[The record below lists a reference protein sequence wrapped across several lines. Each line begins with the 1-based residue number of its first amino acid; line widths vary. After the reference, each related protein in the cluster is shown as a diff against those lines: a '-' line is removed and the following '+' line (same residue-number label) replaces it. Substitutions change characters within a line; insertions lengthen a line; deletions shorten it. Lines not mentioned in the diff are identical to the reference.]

1 MRTLEIMWYYFFLPG
16 GRAENDEKGNCMF
29 YNQNSQLHSIEIAND
44 KSGPLKYTLGTLFVF
59 RGTGFEWLCRF
70 VIGIQRR
77 KDLKYNI
84 QIGSYL
90 LNFKLT
96 AT

>member
-1 MRTLEIMWYYFFLPG
+1 MWYYFSFPG

-44 KSGPLKYTLGTLFVF
+44 QSDPLKYPVGTSFVF
-59 RGTGFEWLCRF
+59 CGTSFEWLCRS
-70 VIGIQRR
+70 VLGIQERR
-77 KDLKYNI
+77 DLKYNI

-90 LNFKLT
+90 
-96 AT
+96 

>member
-1 MRTLEIMWYYFFLPG
+1 MVLLFYFFPG
-16 GRAENDEKGNCMF
+16 GRAENYEKGNCMF
-29 YNQNSQLHSIEIAND
+29 YNQNSQLHSIEITD
-44 KSGPLKYTLGTLFVF
+44 DQSGPLKYTLKTFFVLHGTN
-59 RGTGFEWLCRF
+59 FEWLCRF
-70 VIGIQRR
+70 EIGIQGRR
-77 KDLKYNI
+77 DLKYNI